1 MIRVPKKILG
11 QYGEKYAL
19 QFLLS
24 KGYNLISTGY
34 SYEKAEIDI
43 IAQDGSFLVF
53 VEVKLRQDGD
63 YGSGEEAINK
73 RKIAHIERVGE
84 YYAALHPQLPQA
96 LRIDV
101 VSINLSRKNQPQIR
115 LFKNIHSSL

>member
-1 MIRVPKKILG
+1 MDKNKTRIGR
-11 QYGEKYAL
+11 QGEEAAAAFL
-19 QFLLS
+19 QK
-24 KGYNLISTGY
+24 KGYRILERNFRLAYG
-34 SYEKAEIDI
+34 EIDI

>member
-1 MIRVPKKILG
+1 LSKNKTKVGRQGEELAAAFLQKRGYRILERNFRLA
-11 QYGEKYAL
+11 YGEV
-19 QFLLS
+19 
-24 KGYNLISTGY
+24 
-34 SYEKAEIDI
+34 DI
-43 IAQDGSFLVF
+43 IAKDGSFLVF
-53 VEVKLRQDGD
+53 VEVKLRQDDD

-84 YYAALHPQLPQA
+84 YYAALHPQLPQT

-101 VSINLSRKNQPQIR
+101 VSINLSRKNHPQIR

>member
-1 MIRVPKKILG
+1 LDKNKTRIGR
-11 QYGEKYAL
+11 QGEEAAAAFL
-19 QFLLS
+19 QK
-24 KGYNLISTGY
+24 KGYRILERNFRLAYG
-34 SYEKAEIDI
+34 EIDI